1 LGRDGTSGAGDAIVH
16 QLAGESVDFQMVATA
31 KHALEETRPIISGQ
45 SRARALLRLNF
56 SRNSGNGQT
65 VLAESYQDAPLKVV
79 RAFTLEDGTAL
90 AHLHNVSGGLLGGDR
105 LAMQVTVGSGARVQL
120 TTTGATRIYR
130 AREGSSATTQSS
142 EISVGE
148 SALLEYLP
156 DATIPF
162 AGARY
167 QQRTSIDL
175 AAGAG
180 MFWWEIVAPG
190 REARGE
196 IFEYEEFAMRT
207 RVSALGR
214 RIAAENL
221 CLRPRRESVSSP
233 ARLGHYRYAATFYIC
248 RVGLEAG
255 AWRDAEDRLRQLTAS
270 LTRRGEILWG
280 VSSLLAHGLIVRCLA
295 LNGREVLPGLRA
307 IWRSAKR
314 HLYDREAIPPRKV
327 N

>member
-1 LGRDGTSGAGDAIVH
+1 MA
-16 QLAGESVDFQMVATA
+16 ATA
-31 KHALEETRPIISGQ
+31 REAFQELSPDISERG
-45 SRARALLRLNF
+45 RARALLRLNF
-56 SRNSGNGQT
+56 SRDSASDKTILEDSLQ
-65 VLAESYQDAPLKVV
+65 EAPLKVV
-79 RAFTLEDGTAL
+79 RAFMLEDGTAL
-90 AHLHNVSGGLLGGDR
+90 AHLHNVSGGLLGGDH
-105 LAMQVTVGSGARVQL
+105 LTMQVNLASGAKVQL

-130 AREGSSATTQSS
+130 TREGFSATTQCNEVS
-142 EISVGE
+142 IGE
-148 SALLEYLP
+148 GALLEYVP

-162 AGARY
+162 GGARY
-167 QQRTSIDL
+167 LQRTSIDL

-196 IFEYEEFAMRT
+196 LFEYEEFAIRT
-207 RVSALGR
+207 RLSSLGR

-221 CLRPRRESVSSP
+221 CLRPNDKKASSL

-255 AWRDAEDRLRQLTAS
+255 AWRGTEDKVRELTTAM
-270 LTRRGEILWG
+270 TRRGEILWG
-280 VSSLLAHGLIVRCLA
+280 VSSLVAHGLVVRCLA
-295 LNGREVLPGLRA
+295 ISGREVLPGLQA

>member
-1 LGRDGTSGAGDAIVH
+1 V
-16 QLAGESVDFQMVATA
+16 
-31 KHALEETRPIISGQ
+31 
-45 SRARALLRLNF
+45 RALLRLTF
-56 SRNSGNGQT
+56 SRDSVSDKT
-65 VLAESYQDAPLKVV
+65 FLADSFQEAPLKVV

-90 AHLHNVSGGLLGGDR
+90 AHLHNVSGGLLGGDH
-105 LAMQVTVGSGARVQL
+105 LAMQVNLASGAKVQL

-130 AREGSSATTQSS
+130 SREGFSATTQCNEVSIA
-142 EISVGE
+142 EG
-148 SALLEYLP
+148 ALLEYLP

-167 QQRTSIDL
+167 LQRTSINL

-180 MFWWEIVAPG
+180 LFWWEILAPG

-196 IFEYEEFAMRT
+196 FFEYEEFAMNIS
-207 RVSALGR
+207 VSALGR

-221 CLRPRRESVSSP
+221 CLRPRQENVSSL
-233 ARLGHYRYAATFYIC
+233 ARLGPYRYAATFYIC
-248 RVGLEAG
+248 RVGLEARE
-255 AWRDAEDRLRQLTAS
+255 WRDAEDQLQELTVS
-270 LTRRGEILWG
+270 MTRRGEILWG
-280 VSSLLAHGLIVRCLA
+280 VSSLVAHGLVVRCLA
-295 LNGREVLPGLRA
+295 RNGRELLPGLQA

>member
-1 LGRDGTSGAGDAIVH
+1 MA
-16 QLAGESVDFQMVATA
+16 ATA
-31 KHALEETRPIISGQ
+31 REAFQELSPDISERG
-45 SRARALLRLNF
+45 RARALLRLNF
-56 SRNSGNGQT
+56 SRDSASDKTILEDSLQ
-65 VLAESYQDAPLKVV
+65 EAPLKVV
-79 RAFTLEDGTAL
+79 RAFMLEDGTAL
-90 AHLHNVSGGLLGGDR
+90 AHLHNVSGGLLGGDH
-105 LAMQVTVGSGARVQL
+105 LTMQVNLASGAKVQL

-130 AREGSSATTQSS
+130 TREGFSATTQCNEVSL
-142 EISVGE
+142 GE
-148 SALLEYLP
+148 GALLEYVP

-162 AGARY
+162 GGARY
-167 QQRTSIDL
+167 LQRTSIDL

-196 IFEYEEFAMRT
+196 LFEYEEFAIRT
-207 RVSALGR
+207 RLSSLGR

-221 CLRPRRESVSSP
+221 CLRPNDKKASSL

-255 AWRDAEDRLRQLTAS
+255 AWRGTEDKVRELTTAM
-270 LTRRGEILWG
+270 TRRGEILWG
-280 VSSLLAHGLIVRCLA
+280 VSSLVAHGLVVRCLA
-295 LNGREVLPGLRA
+295 ISGREVLPGLQA

>member
-1 LGRDGTSGAGDAIVH
+1 MAATPREA
-16 QLAGESVDFQMVATA
+16 FQ
-31 KHALEETRPIISGQ
+31 KISLDISEQG
-45 SRARALLRLNF
+45 RARALMRLNF
-56 SRNSGNGQT
+56 SRDSASGNTLLEDSFQ
-65 VLAESYQDAPLKVV
+65 EAPLKVV

-105 LAMQVTVGSGARVQL
+105 LAMQVNLASGAKVQL

-130 AREGSSATTQSS
+130 SRVGFSATTQCNQVS
-142 EISVGE
+142 IGE
-148 SALLEYLP
+148 GALLEYLP

-162 AGARY
+162 GGARY
-167 QQRTSIDL
+167 LQRTSIEL

-196 IFEYEEFAMRT
+196 LFEYEEFAMRT
-207 RVSALGR
+207 HVSVLGR

-221 CLRPRRESVSSP
+221 CLRPRQETISSL
-233 ARLGHYRYAATFYIC
+233 ARLGPYRYTATLYIC

-255 AWRDAEDRLRQLTAS
+255 SWRGVEDKVRELTAAM
-270 LTRRGEILWG
+270 TRSGEILWG
-280 VSSLLAHGLIVRCLA
+280 VSSLVAHGLVVRCLA
-295 LNGREVLPGLRA
+295 RNGREVLPGLQA
-307 IWRSAKR
+307 IWRCAKR

>member
-1 LGRDGTSGAGDAIVH
+1 VSDKTF
-16 QLAGESVDFQMVATA
+16 LADSFQ
-31 KHALEETRPIISGQ
+31 E
-45 SRARALLRLNF
+45 
-56 SRNSGNGQT
+56 
-65 VLAESYQDAPLKVV
+65 APLKVV

-90 AHLHNVSGGLLGGDR
+90 AHLHNVSGGLLGGDH
-105 LAMQVTVGSGARVQL
+105 LAMQVNLASGAKVQL

-130 AREGSSATTQSS
+130 SREGFSATTQCNEVSIA
-142 EISVGE
+142 EG
-148 SALLEYLP
+148 ALLEYLP

-167 QQRTSIDL
+167 LQRTSINL

-180 MFWWEIVAPG
+180 LFWWEILAPG

-196 IFEYEEFAMRT
+196 FFEYEEFAMNIS
-207 RVSALGR
+207 VSALGR

-221 CLRPRRESVSSP
+221 CLRPRQENVLSL
-233 ARLGHYRYAATFYIC
+233 ARLGPYRYAATFYIC
-248 RVGLEAG
+248 RVGLEARE
-255 AWRDAEDRLRQLTAS
+255 WRDAEDQLQELTVS
-270 LTRRGEILWG
+270 MTRRGEILWG
-280 VSSLLAHGLIVRCLA
+280 VSSLVAHGLVVRCLA
-295 LNGREVLPGLRA
+295 RNGRELLPGLQA

>member
-1 LGRDGTSGAGDAIVH
+1 MA
-16 QLAGESVDFQMVATA
+16 ATA
-31 KHALEETRPIISGQ
+31 REAFRETAPNISEH

-56 SRNSGNGQT
+56 SRDSVSRNT
-65 VLAESYQDAPLKVV
+65 FLADSFQEAPLKVV

-90 AHLHNVSGGLLGGDR
+90 THLHNVSGGLLGGDM
-105 LAMQVTVGSGARVQL
+105 LAMQVNLANGAKVQL
-120 TTTGATRIYR
+120 TTTGATRIYHN
-130 AREGSSATTQSS
+130 REGFSAATQCN
-142 EISVGE
+142 EICVGE
-148 SALLEYLP
+148 DGLLEYVP

-167 QQRTSIDL
+167 LQRTSIEL

-196 IFEYEEFAMRT
+196 LFEYEEFAVRT

-221 CLRPRRESVSSP
+221 CLRPRKDNVSSL
-233 ARLGHYRYAATFYIC
+233 ARLGQYRYAATFYIC
-248 RVGLEAG
+248 RVGLETA
-255 AWRDAEDRLRQLTAS
+255 AWRGAEDQLRELTTS
-270 LTRRGEILWG
+270 MTRRSEILWG
-280 VSSLLAHGLIVRCLA
+280 VSSLVAHGLVVRCLA
-295 LNGREVLPGLRA
+295 RNGREVLPGLQA

>member
-1 LGRDGTSGAGDAIVH
+1 MSAAAKPAFQEITPDIV
-16 QLAGESVDFQMVATA
+16 E
-31 KHALEETRPIISGQ
+31 R

-56 SRNSGNGQT
+56 SRDSASGKT
-65 VLAESYQDAPLKVV
+65 FLADSFQEAPLKVV

-90 AHLHNVSGGLLGGDR
+90 THLHNVSGGLLGGDR
-105 LAMQVTVGSGARVQL
+105 LAMQVLVANGAKVQL

-130 AREGSSATTQSS
+130 NREGFSATTQCN
-142 EISVGE
+142 EISVREGG
-148 SALLEYLP
+148 LLEYLP

-167 QQRTSIDL
+167 LQRTSIEL

-196 IFEYEEFAMRT
+196 LFEYEEFAVRT

-221 CLRPRRESVSSP
+221 CLRPRKDKVSSL
-233 ARLGHYRYAATFYIC
+233 ARLGQYRYAATFYIC
-248 RVGLEAG
+248 RVGLETV
-255 AWRDAEDRLRQLTAS
+255 AWRGAEDQLRELTTS
-270 LTRRGEILWG
+270 MTRRGEILWG
-280 VSSLLAHGLIVRCLA
+280 VSSLVAHGLVVRCLA
-295 LNGREVLPGLRA
+295 RNGREILSGLQA
-307 IWRSAKR
+307 IWRSVKR